1 MRKELLDL
9 VPTEYLCPYCG
20 QWHEWK
26 DEYALKEASYA
37 ARLFAYDCP
46 NSLLEEI
53 IAKRIFFELDFR
65 KEKLLYNFYVILH
78 SAFKEDCEIPIDE
91 IKEDPLEPIVWINL
105 DLSSLEMCDLDKF
118 CYYYNICPMTK
129 ETYKRKFVIALK
141 FNEDEFVRAK

>member
-26 DEYALKEASYA
+26 DESTLKEINYV
-37 ARLFAYDCP
+37 ARLLAYDCP

-78 SAFKEDCEIPIDE
+78 SAFKEDPF
-91 IKEDPLEPIVWINL
+91 EPIVWINI

-118 CYYYNICPMTK
+118 CFYYNICPMTK
-129 ETYKRKFVIALK
+129 EMYKHKFVIALK